1 VPKRTPRQ
9 RAELRISRALS
20 AKGERPGPRSRR
32 AGVARGAVRARR
44 DLFVEA
50 YLSNGL
56 NMTGAAVAAGYTQK
70 SAGEAGRLLMRT
82 AYVRERVER
91 RLAEA
96 QAAAEFSAQEVVND
110 LRDAMRYDRRELFKR
125 DGSIKAMRELDAAGA
140 RLVEG
145 VDVEVRA
152 GGVTVEKV
160 RVAKH
165 VAVRDQA
172 MRHFGLYAKD
182 DAAPADP
189 DEAARLVRERLGNFE
204 AMTARRAEGAA
215 GKPRKGDK
223 P

>member
-1 VPKRTPRQ
+1 M
-9 RAELRISRALS
+9 
-20 AKGERPGPRSRR
+20 
-32 AGVARGAVRARR
+32 RARR

-56 NMTGAAVAAGYTQK
+56 NMTGAAVAAGYAQST
-70 SAGEAGRLLMRT
+70 ALEAGRSLMRT
-82 AYVRERVER
+82 DYVRKRVER
-91 RLAEA
+91 RLAET

-110 LRDAMRYDRRELFKR
+110 LRDAVRYDRRALFRR
-125 DGSIKAMRELDAAGA
+125 DGSIKSMHELDAAGA

-152 GGVTVEKV
+152 RGVTVEKI

-182 DAAPADP
+182 DARAASDP
-189 DEAARLVRERLGNFE
+189 DEAARLVRERLGDFE
-204 AMTARRAEGAA
+204 AMTARRAEGAGKQEK
-215 GKPRKGDK
+215 GKP
-223 P
+223 